1 MSLIWREQ
9 MSVANTL
16 IDTEHKYL
24 LEQINH
30 IEEAIK
36 TKENHDIV
44 VETLDNLVSYTKTH
58 FEHEEIIQY
67 KINYPGH
74 VEHKLEHKE
83 IMKNL
88 YAIKDK
94 LDIVL
99 NGENPEDSIHHDSLK
114 DADGNELEDDHEI
127 HSVTEDDLEPLVRL
141 IRSWVVEHVIG
152 RDMDMKPY
160 LINRSM
166 DLE

>member
-1 MSLIWREQ
+1 

-36 TKENHDIV
+36 TKENHDII
-44 VETLDNLVSYTKTH
+44 VETLDNLVNYTKTH

-88 YAIKDK
+88 YAIKEK

-99 NGENPEDSIHHDSLK
+99 AGENPKNSSDHELNIEI
-114 DADGNELEDDHEI
+114 DGNELEDDHEI
-127 HSVTEDDLEPLVRL
+127 HSVTKDDLGPLIRL

-160 LINRSM
+160 LIKRSM